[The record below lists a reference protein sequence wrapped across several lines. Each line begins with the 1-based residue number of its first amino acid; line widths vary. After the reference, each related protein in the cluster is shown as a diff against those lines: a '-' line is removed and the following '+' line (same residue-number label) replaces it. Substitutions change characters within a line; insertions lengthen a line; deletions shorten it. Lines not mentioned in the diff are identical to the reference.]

1 MGQLDLRSQ
10 LYIRNFR
17 FLWHAFRSDNNIR
30 YTCIN
35 NALCNS
41 NSGLGYKLAFYRY
54 MYSITMADDFEL
66 CIIAGDWVGYPIYYC
81 KTQSLCGSF
90 TMHDPNLWAQLNYA
104 STQTQWG
111 WVH

>member
-1 MGQLDLRSQ
+1 MLYFYYVRNKDIEYNNAHTYLLGPIMGQLDLRSQ

-17 FLWHAFRSDNNIR
+17 FLWHAFRSDNNII

-54 MYSITMADDFEL
+54 RYNITMSDDFEL
-66 CIIAGDWVGYPIYYC
+66 CIAI
-81 KTQSLCGSF
+81 S
-90 TMHDPNLWAQLNYA
+90 
-104 STQTQWG
+104 
-111 WVH
+111 